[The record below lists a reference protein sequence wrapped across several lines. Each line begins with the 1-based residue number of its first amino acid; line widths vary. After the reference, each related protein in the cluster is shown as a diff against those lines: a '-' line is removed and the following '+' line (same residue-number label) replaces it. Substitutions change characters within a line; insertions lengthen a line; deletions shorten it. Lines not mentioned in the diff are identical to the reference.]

1 MAALIAIGTLIAI
14 WIVVVWG
21 SMYFNNNIK

>member
-1 MAALIAIGTLIAI
+1 MAALIAIGTLLVI

-21 SMYFNNNIK
+21 SMYFNANIK